1 MKMIL
6 GESICN
12 SKFREY
18 YYYGFYKPPN
28 RISLALNNHFL
39 SSRHINLTFAMKSY

>member
-6 GESICN
+6 GESIWN

-18 YYYGFYKPPN
+18 YHYGFYKPPN
-28 RISLALNNHFL
+28 RILLSLNKHLL
-39 SSRHINLTFAMKSY
+39 SPRHIDLTFAMKSY

>member
-18 YYYGFYKPPN
+18 YYYYGFVSQPTGFY
-28 RISLALNNHFL
+28 
-39 SSRHINLTFAMKSY
+39 